1 MQAVLL
7 DSASRVAQPESA
19 PSVFSAVADARGS
32 YRITG
37 MPSGRFAIGFQH
49 DALDALGL
57 ESPVRIVDLAADT
70 SVRADLA
77 IPSGQVVRA
86 ARCAGDS
93 SDGMLAG
100 FILQAQRGSMRSGAT
115 VTALWV
121 EVVLRAGKFR
131 TEPQHVTA
139 TVNDEGRYLA
149 YGSVLASGRVTI
161 PALELE
167 VPIVNGTFTVT
178 GIPAGTWELE
188 ALAIGY
194 EPHAMLV
201 DAVEGAPASVPL
213 TLTHKAQTLDAINVV
228 GTPSGDLK
236 VLRDVMDRRR
246 FLAGTVFLPGNP
258 TLQSALYPADVLT
271 VARGFWSGR
280 ARGCTHVGPTGKRL
294 IVYIDGVRFPGGLEQ
309 LNSMVTI
316 REVLAIEVYPDII
329 SLPYLWR
336 TSDACAVIAVW
347 TKR

>member
-1 MQAVLL
+1 M
-7 DSASRVAQPESA
+7 
-19 PSVFSAVADARGS
+19 
-32 YRITG
+32 
-37 MPSGRFAIGFQH
+37 
-49 DALDALGL
+49 
-57 ESPVRIVDLAADT
+57 
-70 SVRADLA
+70 
-77 IPSGQVVRA
+77 
-86 ARCAGDS
+86 
-93 SDGMLAG
+93 
-100 FILQAQRGSMRSGAT
+100 
-115 VTALWV
+115 
-121 EVVLRAGKFR
+121 
-131 TEPQHVTA
+131 
-139 TVNDEGRYLA
+139 
-149 YGSVLASGRVTI
+149 
-161 PALELE
+161 
-167 VPIVNGTFTVT
+167 NGTFTVT

-201 DAVEGAPASVPL
+201 DAVEGAPASVPI